1 MKVKSVLRDSKG
13 ISEVRAEDSS
23 KMKQFLFGQNKD
35 LFSGKDDL
43 FEEDQL
49 QKSNSTHSMRLNLG
63 NSRVGRSIDFNQ
75 HSLLA
80 SNKSVFLESKQVEC
94 FEQRS
99 RVNLSTLKVPERD

>member
-23 KMKQFLFGQNKD
+23 KMKQFLFGQN
-35 LFSGKDDL
+35 KDDL